1 MIFLSYIPYTCTYV
15 KLNLDFIYLNTYV
28 FLLYRKCHNDESTI
42 PPWKQA
48 ILDQI
53 TSGISSVIDQLSKTV
68 PSANNKSIVNITPT
82 TNTTAIPNLSKNPIE
97 HAKRKLDF
105 QEEEEKEKEIEDE
118 QKKGKTIYFFK
129 LWQTSFS
136 YASSSKLPMM
146 FFWLFVRCITI

>member
-1 MIFLSYIPYTCTYV
+1 MKNTVSFL
-15 KLNLDFIYLNTYV
+15 F
-28 FLLYRKCHNDESTI
+28 RKCHNDESTI

-48 ILDQI
+48 VLDQI

-105 QEEEEKEKEIEDE
+105 QEEEEKEREDE
-118 QKKGKTIYFFK
+118 QKKGKNIK
-129 LWQTSFS
+129 LCAW
-136 YASSSKLPMM
+136 
-146 FFWLFVRCITI
+146 